1 MTSPTAKP
9 TFRSALAASLS
20 LLIGFGIL
28 MLGDGLQGTLLA
40 VRADQEGFSASTTGL
55 IMSFFYFGFLGGSLM
70 TPKIVVRVGHIRVFA
85 ALAALASAAILIHA
99 VFVDIYVWIGLRLIS
114 GFCFAGLY
122 VVAES
127 WLNDKASNEIRGK
140 VLSLYMI
147 VTFTGVGLGQ
157 LLLNLA
163 DPMGYPLFIL
173 TSVLISIAVIPL
185 LLSASPSPKFESSE
199 SMKLAEM
206 LKLSPLGSL
215 GMFVNGLVMAGFFA
229 LGPVYA
235 GRIDLDLAQISY
247 FMTAAVIGTVLLQL
261 PIGIISDRF
270 DRRWIIIIIAALAAV
285 ITAVCAFYKP
295 ESFLVLLLLVAI
307 FGGLAIPLYSLC
319 IAYINDC
326 LDPSQMV
333 AASGSLVLISGIGA
347 VSGPILIAAMM
358 DRFGNGYFFGCM
370 SGVLGF
376 LVLFGLLRLK
386 VRRPVQPHKR
396 SSAIPTGYHP
406 SSTVIENMQEYAKDE
421 TQQDDE

>member
-1 MTSPTAKP
+1 MPSSTKP

-55 IMSFFYFGFLGGSLM
+55 IMSSFYFGFLGGSLM

-85 ALAALASAAILIHA
+85 ALAALASAAILVHA
-99 VFVDIYVWIGLRLIS
+99 VFVDIYAWIGLRLIS

-127 WLNDKASNEIRGK
+127 WLNDKATNEIRGK

-199 SMKLAEM
+199 SMKLTEM

-235 GRIDLDLAQISY
+235 SRIDFNLEQISY
-247 FMTAAVIGTVLLQL
+247 FMTAAVFGTVLLQL

-270 DRRWIIIIIAALAAV
+270 DRRWVIIIIAALAA
-285 ITAVCAFYKP
+285 ITAEGCTVYTP
-295 ESFLVLLLLVAI
+295 DDLSLVLLLVAL

-333 AASGSLVLISGIGA
+333 AASGSLVLIGGIGA
-347 VSGPILIAAMM
+347 VSGPVVIAAIM
-358 DRFGNGYFFGCM
+358 DKFGNDYFFGCM
-370 SGVLGF
+370 SGALA
-376 LVLFGLLRLK
+376 LLALFGLLRLK
-386 VRRPVQPHKR
+386 KRKPIQPHKR
-396 SSAIPTGYHP
+396 STAIPTGYHP

-421 TQQDDE
+421 SEESNE

>member
-1 MTSPTAKP
+1 MSASPSTP

-55 IMSFFYFGFLGGSLM
+55 IMSSFYFGFLGGSLM

-99 VFVDIYVWIGLRLIS
+99 VFVDIYAWIGLRLIS

-127 WLNDKASNEIRGK
+127 WLNDKATNEIRGK

-147 VTFTGVGLGQ
+147 VTFSGVGLGQ

-173 TSVLISIAVIPL
+173 TSVLISVAVVPL
-185 LLSASPSPKFESSE
+185 LLSASPSPKFETSS
-199 SMKLAEM
+199 SMKLSEM
-206 LKLSPLGSL
+206 LRLSPLGSL

-235 GRIDLDLAQISY
+235 SRIGLDLEQISY
-247 FMTAAVIGTVLLQL
+247 FMTAAVFGTVLLQL

-270 DRRWIIIIIAALAAV
+270 NRRWVIITIAALAA
-285 ITAVCAFYKP
+285 IISAVCTVYKP
-295 ESFLVLLLLVAI
+295 ANFSILLLLAGL

-319 IAYINDC
+319 VAYINDC
-326 LDPSQMV
+326 LDPNQMV

-347 VSGPILIAAMM
+347 ISGPALIAATM
-358 DRFGNGYFFGCM
+358 DRFGNNYFFGCM
-370 SGVLGF
+370 SSVLAF
-376 LVLFGLLRLK
+376 LVLVALLRLSI
-386 VRRPVQPHKR
+386 RRPIKPHKR

-421 TQQDDE
+421 SESPSK